1 MWHLLVNLYI
11 KLNFLLFSLQSWQ
24 QSLQRLSKHNLFRGK
39 WKQWH
44 SKRNLGKKFVLWL
57 GEYVDN
63 NCFDDTSG
71 YLGTFP
77 ISNKTM
83 SWTSKKVFWT
93 SKHNWSDNLHH
104 DCILFLFATYWH
116 QCCWTSPWMGPIS
129 RLDGF
134 HHVFGQVRFL
144 RFIILTANGN
154 LESGLSFYSNVM
166 EIG

>member
-1 MWHLLVNLYI
+1 MRQLLVNLYI

-93 SKHNWSDNLHH
+93 SKHNWSYNLH
-104 DCILFLFATYWH
+104 DVLKISLCARNFTFSKVLQREGAINMWCESSIVYCI
-116 QCCWTSPWMGPIS
+116 IK
-129 RLDGF
+129 
-134 HHVFGQVRFL
+134 VR
-144 RFIILTANGN
+144 
-154 LESGLSFYSNVM
+154 
-166 EIG
+166 